1 MEDFRENETV
11 FYKFDD
17 KSEKR
22 LGELLPNGA
31 RLTETGLKFYVK
43 DTTTNTMY
51 LIPLARIF
59 KIPEPKSFDFE

>member
-1 MEDFRENETV
+1 MEDFKENEEV
-11 FYKFDD
+11 YYKFND

-22 LGELLPNGA
+22 LGTLLPNGA

-43 DTTTNTMY
+43 DTTTNTTY

-59 KIPEPKSFDFE
+59 KI

>member
-11 FYKFDD
+11 FYKMNDAA
-17 KSEKR
+17 EKR

-51 LIPLARIF
+51 LVPLANIF
-59 KIPEPKSFDFE
+59 KIQEQTFDFE